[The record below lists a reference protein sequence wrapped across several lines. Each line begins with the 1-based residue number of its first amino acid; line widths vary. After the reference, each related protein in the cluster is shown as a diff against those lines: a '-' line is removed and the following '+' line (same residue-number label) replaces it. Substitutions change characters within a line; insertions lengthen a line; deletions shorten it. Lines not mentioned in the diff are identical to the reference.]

1 MQNRNKIE
9 TKMSKAQLLN
19 KSLAS
24 KLTLYTVFGQSVIS
38 VAQSCLTLCDP
49 MDCSQRGGR
58 KTRFFPPLLALV
70 LVT

>member
-38 VAQSCLTLCDP
+38 VAQSSDSL
-49 MDCSQRGGR
+49 
-58 KTRFFPPLLALV
+58 
-70 LVT
+70 